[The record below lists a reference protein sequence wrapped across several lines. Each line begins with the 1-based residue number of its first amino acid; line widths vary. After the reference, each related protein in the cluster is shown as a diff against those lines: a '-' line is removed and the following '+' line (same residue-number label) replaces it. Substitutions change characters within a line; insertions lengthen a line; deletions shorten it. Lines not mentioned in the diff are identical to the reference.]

1 MLTVARWISSQ
12 IRYTPC
18 YTSRG
23 TLPSCEMRM
32 QLSISSMH
40 FTISYFSRS
49 SLSLMRQASM
59 SMICPTNYSMK
70 MGKG

>member
-1 MLTVARWISSQ
+1 M
-12 IRYTPC
+12 PC
-18 YTSRG
+18 STSRG

-32 QLSISSMH
+32 QLSSSSMH

-59 SMICPTNYSMK
+59 SITCPTNYSVK
-70 MGKG
+70 MAKGYTLLSGR

>member
-1 MLTVARWISSQ
+1 
-12 IRYTPC
+12 
-18 YTSRG
+18 
-23 TLPSCEMRM
+23 MRM